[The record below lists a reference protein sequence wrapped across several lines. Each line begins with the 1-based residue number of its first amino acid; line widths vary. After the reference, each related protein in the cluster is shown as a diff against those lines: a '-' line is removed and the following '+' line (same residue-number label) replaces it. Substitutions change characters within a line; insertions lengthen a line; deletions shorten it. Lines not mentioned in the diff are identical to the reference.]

1 MQKKRERIAQ
11 YGHVKESKKEDT
23 DLSSEERSSWS
34 ARHSANSRSL
44 SQIPLL
50 SSYRSQGGKIST

>member
-23 DLSSEERSSWS
+23 DLSSEERSS
-34 ARHSANSRSL
+34 
-44 SQIPLL
+44 
-50 SSYRSQGGKIST
+50 